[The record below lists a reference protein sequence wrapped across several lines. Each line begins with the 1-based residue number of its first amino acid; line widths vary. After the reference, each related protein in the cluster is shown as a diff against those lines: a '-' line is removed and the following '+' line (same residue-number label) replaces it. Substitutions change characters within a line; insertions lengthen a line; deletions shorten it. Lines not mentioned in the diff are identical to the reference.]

1 MLNYAR
7 RYTDSSRTRRNVV
20 NDNSI
25 GTDPRIVTHR
35 YRPDDFCTRA
45 DIDMPANCR
54 AALPVCTNCHL
65 LKEQAIGTNP
75 AVGMNDN
82 AVGMRD

>member
-1 MLNYAR
+1 MLNDAR

-25 GTDPRIVTHR
+25 GTNSRMVAHR
-35 YRPDDFCTRA
+35 YWPNDFCTRT
-45 DIDMPANCR
+45 DIDMAANR
-54 AALPVCTNCHL
+54 RTALPVCTNCHL